1 MLSGRAADAIL
12 HRVVIVDDDTR
23 QLRSMRR
30 ALRHRTDVELTAI
43 DNGADALVDIGARRP
58 QLVVMDVMMPGLDG
72 IEACRR
78 LKANRATRNIEVV
91 LMSGA
96 KTTELEEAAREAGAA
111 ALLSKPVNLEDVI
124 ASAYANYDANACR
137 EQQAQSAVPIDVA
150 GTRAADLLV
159 EGLVEAGVEMVFG
172 IPGGA
177 ISPVYDALLDGAV
190 RQITTRHE
198 SGAMFA
204 AAGYAR
210 ASDKLGVV
218 AVTSGPGILN
228 AMTGIASA
236 WCDGLPVLVLVGEAP
251 RRLHGKGVLQDGSA
265 YALNI
270 IEMTRHITKMSVQ
283 VPDAAQLP
291 HMLRRAITTAQSGRK
306 GPVVLTLP
314 LDVLTAMISPPKHSG
329 HVEVVARIDPALVE
343 EVARLLTN
351 ARHPLIM
358 AGSGLRGGVSPGLL
372 KDLAE
377 RVGCPVVTTP
387 KSKGVFPEGHPLA
400 LGVMGLG
407 GHPSAQ
413 RYLAGGIDVLAVLGS
428 SLGDLATDGF
438 ASQLRPSQALIQVDI
453 EGRNVGRSYA
463 PTHAIVASAGDFLRA
478 LVERLPPGR
487 RKLRQVLGGVER
499 IPLPASA
506 ETDRIASHDA
516 IAEIQSVLPGNTIFT
531 VDSGEHFLFATH
543 YLKLNE
549 PDTFVVMT
557 GLGSMGQSIGAAI
570 GVGLCHPG
578 RAVAAICG
586 DACFAMNA
594 FEIATAVVERIPIRV
609 FVFNDQRMGMVENG
623 HEVVYGR
630 KPTYSTGPLHVGRIA
645 EGLGASTIR
654 IEHPG
659 QLAEHADLLRSFPAP
674 LVVDVQIDPAVRL
687 PKKDRV
693 AAFAPKSNAAGSAS

>member
-12 HRVVIVDDDTR
+12 HRVVIVDDDAR

-78 LKANRATRNIEVV
+78 LKANRATRNIEVI

-96 KTTELEEAAREAGAA
+96 KTSELEEAAREAGAA

-124 ASAYANYDANACR
+124 ASAYANYDAQANR
-137 EQQAQSAVPIDVA
+137 DQQASAVPVEIT
-150 GTRAADLLV
+150 GTRAADVLV
-159 EGLVEAGVEMVFG
+159 EGLVDAGVEVVFG

-270 IEMTRHITKMSVQ
+270 IEMTRHITKMAVQ
-283 VPDAAQLP
+283 VPDAGQLP

-314 LDVLTAMISPPKHSG
+314 LDVLTALIATPKHSG
-329 HVEVVARIDPALVE
+329 HVEVVAHIDPALVD
-343 EVARLLTN
+343 EVAQLLVT

-358 AGSGLRGGVSPGLL
+358 AGSGLRGGAAPGLL
-372 KDLAE
+372 KELAE

-407 GHPSAQ
+407 GHPSAH

-438 ASQLRPSQALIQVDI
+438 ASQLRPSRALIQVDI
-453 EGRNVGRSYA
+453 EGRNVGRSYS
-463 PTHAIVASAGDFLRA
+463 PTHAIVAAAGDFLTA
-478 LVERLPPGR
+478 VLGKLPAER
-487 RKLRQVLGGVER
+487 RKINQLVRGIER
-499 IPLPASA
+499 IPLPSSA
-506 ETDRIASHDA
+506 EPDMIAPHQA
-516 IAEIQSVLPGNTIFT
+516 VAEIQAILPSDTIYT

-543 YLKLNE
+543 YLKLND
-549 PDTFVVMT
+549 PDSFVVMT

-570 GVGLCHPG
+570 GVGLHHPG

-654 IEHPG
+654 IEHAG
-659 QLAEHADLLRSFPAP
+659 QLAEHADLLRNFPAP
-674 LVVDVQIDPAVRL
+674 LVIDVQIDPAIRL

-693 AAFAPKSNAAGSAS
+693 AAFAPLKAVGSS